1 MVYLIIMPKLS
12 KEDWLEKGFE
22 ILSEFNQDKLRIQY
36 LCDRLGVTKGSFY
49 HHFAGMQGFIS
60 ELFLAWKQQNTLKFI
75 ELANRQGSPQEK
87 LESLNEQVISV
98 NQSVETAIRS
108 WSFYHP
114 IVQAAVKEVDS
125 IRLEYLKQIYLS
137 TGLGKNEAYQLAQL
151 EYSTLVG
158 LQFLFPQIQAEELKD
173 LYTTYEKYRK

>member
-1 MVYLIIMPKLS
+1 MAKLS

-49 HHFAGMQGFIS
+49 HHFKGMQGFIGDLLL
-60 ELFLAWKQQNTLKFI
+60 EWKQRNTLKFI
-75 ELANRQGSPQEK
+75 ELANQQVGPEKK
-87 LESLNEQVISV
+87 LESLNEQVVAV
-98 NQSVETAIRS
+98 NQSIETAIRS

-114 IVQAAVKEVDS
+114 VVQGAVKEVDT

-137 TGLGKNEAYQLAQL
+137 TGLGEKEAYQLAQL

-158 LQFLFPQIQAEELKD
+158 LQFLFPEIQAEELKD